1 MPLAELNIA
10 VVRAPMDSD
19 IMRDFADGIAAV
31 NQQAEGSPG
40 FIWRY
45 IDGTG
50 DHEDYAPTPWDDQT
64 IVNMSLW
71 QDADSLKGFVF
82 GDLHA
87 SFIKRRKEWFHGMT
101 TAYFC
106 LWELPEG
113 ELPTLADAKRRLDH
127 LQAKGPSEVAFGWK
141 DLERFYPGERA

>member
-10 VVRAPMDSD
+10 VVRAPMDSQ
-19 IMRDFADGIAAV
+19 IMRDFADGIASV
-31 NQQAEGSPG
+31 NEQAETSPG

-101 TAYFC
+101 TAHFC

-127 LQAKGPSEVAFGWK
+127 LQAQGPCEVAFGWK
-141 DLERFYPGERA
+141 DVERFCKGD

>member
-10 VVRAPMDSD
+10 VVRAPMDSQ
-19 IMRDFADGIAAV
+19 IMRDFADGIASV
-31 NQQAEGSPG
+31 NEQAEKSPG

-87 SFIKRRKEWFHGMT
+87 NFIKRRKEWFYGMT

-127 LQAKGPSEVAFGWK
+127 LQAQGPSEVAFGWK
-141 DLERFYPGERA
+141 DVERFCRSD

>member
-10 VVRAPMDSD
+10 VIRAPMDSE
-19 IMRDFADGIAAV
+19 IMRGFADGIEAV
-31 NQQAEGSPG
+31 NKQAESSPG

-71 QDADSLKGFVF
+71 QDADSLKEFVF

-127 LQAKGPSEVAFGWK
+127 LQAQGPSEVAFGWK
-141 DLERFYPGERA
+141 DLERFYRGD

>member
-1 MPLAELNIA
+1 MTLAELNIA
-10 VVRAPMDSD
+10 VIRAPMDSE
-19 IMRDFADGIAAV
+19 IMRDFADGIEAV
-31 NQQAEGSPG
+31 NKQAESSPG

-106 LWELPEG
+106 LWQLHEG

-127 LQAKGPSEVAFGWK
+127 LQAQGPSKVAFGWK
-141 DLERFYPGERA
+141 DLERFYNGD